1 MLEIPE
7 KFREL
12 AARER
17 EAITD
22 LQVLLGRLGADD
34 EHVADV
40 RTALNDLGGLFMIVV
55 AGEFNAGKSSLLNA
69 LLGEHVMPEGVTPTT
84 DRITVVTHG
93 EEPSER
99 QEGPSVVHRTH
110 PSPLLADIALVDTPG
125 TNAIIQRHQELTE
138 RFVPRA
144 DLLLFV
150 TSADRP
156 FTESERRFLEL
167 IASWGRKVIMVVNKV
182 DILDTDEQRA
192 EVERYVREHA
202 RETLSVSPEVHL
214 VGAKAAER
222 ARSAGDEA
230 ALEAS
235 GVPALARAVSE
246 RLSAER
252 PRLKLLSPL
261 GVAER
266 TVTVYQDQLAA
277 RLALLTDDSGSLD
290 EIERQRVQFE
300 KDMRREFEAHAIRVK
315 DIVRDVKERGHEFF
329 DDTIRFRRIPRLLNT
344 KQVQADFQSEV
355 IKDTETRIDR
365 AVSDL
370 VDWFIQRN
378 LQFWEDVMRFVNER
392 ASAQERGVIGEVGG
406 RFQYDR
412 RALVRSLGERAED
425 ALETYDDDSESRRL
439 ADDLQQAVFRT
450 GLFNITGIGLS
461 AAVLAFISTA
471 ALDVTG
477 IALGLTLV
485 SVGLLV
491 LPRQRAKAKRE
502 LADRMRQLEESLIE
516 GISSQFEEELAR
528 SQEKL
533 AGAISPYT
541 RFVRSELERL
551 EELGENLDEVSVRL
565 ASLRGEIE
573 VLE

>member
-7 KFREL
+7 AFREL

-22 LQVLLGRLGADD
+22 LQVLLARLGADD
-34 EHVADV
+34 DHVSDV
-40 RTALNDLGGLFMIVV
+40 RTALSDLGGLFMIVV

-93 EEPSER
+93 EKESER
-99 QEGPSVVHRTH
+99 QEGPAIVHRTH
-110 PSPLLADIALVDTPG
+110 PAPLLADVALVDTPG

-167 IASWGRKVIMVVNKV
+167 IASWGRKVMMVVNKV
-182 DILDTDEQRA
+182 DILDTEEQRA

-202 RETLSVSPEVHL
+202 RETLRVAPEVHL
-214 VGAKAAER
+214 VSAKRAER
-222 ARSAGDEA
+222 ARQDGDAAG
-230 ALEAS
+230 LGAS

-266 TVTVYQDQLAA
+266 TVSVHQDQLAA
-277 RLALLTDDSGSLD
+277 RLELLTDDSGSLE
-290 EIERQRVQFE
+290 EIERQRTQFE
-300 KDMRREFEAHAIRVK
+300 KDMRREFDVHRVRVK
-315 DIVRDVKERGHEFF
+315 DIVRDVKQRGHEFF
-329 DDTIRFRRIPRLLNT
+329 DDTIRFRRIPKLLNT
-344 KQVQADFQSEV
+344 KQVQADFEREV
-355 IKDTETRIDR
+355 IKDTDTRVER

-392 ASAQERGVIGEVGG
+392 ASATEERVIGEVGG

-412 RALVRSLGERAED
+412 RALVRSLGERTEEAM
-425 ALETYDDDSESRRL
+425 ATYDDDAESRRL

-450 GLFNITGIGLS
+450 GLFNVTGIGLS

-491 LPRQRAKAKRE
+491 LPRQRARAKRE
-502 LADRMRQLEESLIE
+502 LDERMQQLEDSLLE
-516 GISSQFEEELAR
+516 GLAGQFEDELAR

-541 RFVRSELERL
+541 RFVRSELDRL
-551 EELGENLDEVSVRL
+551 AELGEQLDEMSVRL
-565 ASLRGEIE
+565 AGLRGEIE
-573 VLE
+573 ALE

>member
-1 MLEIPE
+1 
-7 KFREL
+7 
-12 AARER
+12 
-17 EAITD
+17 
-22 LQVLLGRLGADD
+22 
-34 EHVADV
+34 
-40 RTALNDLGGLFMIVV
+40 
-55 AGEFNAGKSSLLNA
+55 
-69 LLGEHVMPEGVTPTT
+69 
-84 DRITVVTHG
+84 
-93 EEPSER
+93 
-99 QEGPSVVHRTH
+99 
-110 PSPLLADIALVDTPG
+110 
-125 TNAIIQRHQELTE
+125 
-138 RFVPRA
+138 
-144 DLLLFV
+144 
-150 TSADRP
+150 
-156 FTESERRFLEL
+156 RFLEL

-266 TVTVYQDQLAA
+266 TVKVYQDQLAA

-365 AVSDL
+365 AVS
-370 VDWFIQRN
+370 
-378 LQFWEDVMRFVNER
+378 
-392 ASAQERGVIGEVGG
+392 
-406 RFQYDR
+406 
-412 RALVRSLGERAED
+412 
-425 ALETYDDDSESRRL
+425 
-439 ADDLQQAVFRT
+439 
-450 GLFNITGIGLS
+450 
-461 AAVLAFISTA
+461 
-471 ALDVTG
+471 
-477 IALGLTLV
+477 
-485 SVGLLV
+485 
-491 LPRQRAKAKRE
+491 
-502 LADRMRQLEESLIE
+502 
-516 GISSQFEEELAR
+516 
-528 SQEKL
+528 
-533 AGAISPYT
+533 
-541 RFVRSELERL
+541 
-551 EELGENLDEVSVRL
+551 
-565 ASLRGEIE
+565 
-573 VLE
+573 